1 MIIEILRIIFRF
13 IILIAVQVL
22 ILNHVEIS
30 GYINPFLY
38 VLFILMLPVRI
49 PRTVLLLIA
58 FATGLCIDVFSNTA
72 GMHAAACVLMA
83 YMRPGWLKIIAPR
96 DGYDAEAVPS
106 VKRFGFQW
114 FIIYSSV
121 MVLIHHVYLF
131 FIEVFRLNEFFS
143 TLLRVILSSI
153 GTFTFLYVIQF
164 LFYKTTR
171 RR

>member
-49 PRTVLLLIA
+49 PRTILLLVA
-58 FATGLCIDVFSNTA
+58 FATGLCVDIFSNTA

-143 TLLRVILSSI
+143 TFLRALVSSTVTLLLIIITQYL
-153 GTFTFLYVIQF
+153 FT
-164 LFYKTTR
+164 KSEER
-171 RR
+171 

>member
-1 MIIEILRIIFRF
+1 MIIEILKIVFRF

-22 ILNHVEIS
+22 VLNHVEIS

-49 PRTVLLLIA
+49 PRGLLLMIA
-58 FATGLCIDVFSNTA
+58 FATGLLVDLFSNTT
-72 GMHAAACVLMA
+72 GMHAAACVLLA
-83 YMRPGWLKIIAPR
+83 FLRPGWLKVIAPR

-121 MVLIHHVYLF
+121 MVLVHHVFLF
-131 FIEVFRLNEFFS
+131 YIEVFRFSEFFS
-143 TLLRVILSSI
+143 TLMRALASSI
-153 GTFTFLYVIQF
+153 VTLLLIIITQYLFT
-164 LFYKTTR
+164 KSEER
-171 RR
+171 

>member
-1 MIIEILRIIFRF
+1 MIIEILKIVFRF

-38 VLFILMLPVRI
+38 VLFILMIPVRI
-49 PRTVLLLIA
+49 PRTFLLIIA
-58 FATGLCIDVFSNTA
+58 FATGLCVDLFTNTA

-83 YMRPGWLKIIAPR
+83 YLRPGWLKIIAPR

-121 MVLIHHVYLF
+121 MVLIHHVFLF
-131 FIEVFRLNEFFS
+131 YIEVFRFREFFS
-143 TLLRVILSSI
+143 TFIRALLSSLVTLLLI
-153 GTFTFLYVIQF
+153 IIVQYLFTKQED
-164 LFYKTTR
+164 R
-171 RR
+171 

>member
-1 MIIEILRIIFRF
+1 MIIEILKIVFRF

-38 VLFILMLPVRI
+38 ILFILMLPVRI
-49 PRTVLLLIA
+49 PRVFLLIIA
-58 FATGLCIDVFSNTA
+58 FATGLCVDLFTNTT

-83 YMRPGWLKIIAPR
+83 YFRPGWLKIIAPR
-96 DGYDAEAVPS
+96 DGYDVEAVPS

-121 MVLIHHVYLF
+121 LVLVHHVFLF
-131 FIEVFRLNEFFS
+131 YIEVFRLSEFFS
-143 TLLRVILSSI
+143 TLMRALLSTVVTLLLI
-153 GTFTFLYVIQF
+153 IITQYLFTKQEE
-164 LFYKTTR
+164 R
-171 RR
+171 

>member
-1 MIIEILRIIFRF
+1 MIIEILKIVFRF

-22 ILNHVEIS
+22 ILNHIEIS

-38 VLFILMLPVRI
+38 VLFILMLPIRI
-49 PRTVLLLIA
+49 PRIFLLIIA
-58 FATGLCIDVFSNTA
+58 FATGLCVDLFTNTA

-83 YMRPGWLKIIAPR
+83 YLRPGWLKIIAPR

-121 MVLIHHVYLF
+121 MVLIHHVFLF
-131 FIEVFRLNEFFS
+131 YIEVFRFSEFFS
-143 TLLRVILSSI
+143 TLIRALLSSLI
-153 GTFTFLYVIQF
+153 TLLLIIITQYLFTKQEE
-164 LFYKTTR
+164 R
-171 RR
+171 

>member
-1 MIIEILRIIFRF
+1 MIIEILKIVFRF

-49 PRTVLLLIA
+49 PRIFLLITA
-58 FATGLCIDVFSNTA
+58 FATGLCVDLFTNTA

-83 YMRPGWLKIIAPR
+83 YLRPGWLKIIAPR

-114 FIIYSSV
+114 FIIYSIV
-121 MVLIHHVYLF
+121 MVLIHHVFLF
-131 FIEVFRLNEFFS
+131 YIEVFRLSEFFS
-143 TLLRVILSSI
+143 TLIRALLSSLI
-153 GTFTFLYVIQF
+153 TLLLIIITQYLFTKQED
-164 LFYKTTR
+164 R
-171 RR
+171 

>member
-1 MIIEILRIIFRF
+1 MIIEILKIVFRF

-22 ILNHVEIS
+22 VLNHVEIS

-49 PRTVLLLIA
+49 PRGLLLMIA
-58 FATGLCIDVFSNTA
+58 FATGLLVDLFSNTT

-83 YMRPGWLKIIAPR
+83 FLRPGWLKIIAPR
-96 DGYDAEAVPS
+96 DGYDVEAVPS

-121 MVLIHHVYLF
+121 MVLVHHVFLF
-131 FIEVFRLNEFFS
+131 YIEVFRFSEFFS
-143 TLLRVILSSI
+143 TLMRALASSI
-153 GTFTFLYVIQF
+153 VTLLLIIITQYLFT
-164 LFYKTTR
+164 KSEER
-171 RR
+171 

>member
-1 MIIEILRIIFRF
+1 MIIEVLKIIFRF

-49 PRTVLLLIA
+49 PRTFLMLIA
-58 FATGLCIDVFSNTA
+58 FATGLCVDVFSSTA

-83 YMRPGWLKIIAPR
+83 YFRPAWLKIIAPR
-96 DGYDAEAVPS
+96 DGYDSEAVPS
-106 VKRFGFQW
+106 IKRFGFQW

-121 MVLIHHVYLF
+121 MVLIHHIFLF
-131 FIEVFRLNEFFS
+131 YIEVFRISEFFT
-143 TLLRVILSSI
+143 TLTRALLSSI
-153 GTFTFLYVIQF
+153 VTLILILITQYLFT
-164 LFYKTTR
+164 KSEER
-171 RR
+171 